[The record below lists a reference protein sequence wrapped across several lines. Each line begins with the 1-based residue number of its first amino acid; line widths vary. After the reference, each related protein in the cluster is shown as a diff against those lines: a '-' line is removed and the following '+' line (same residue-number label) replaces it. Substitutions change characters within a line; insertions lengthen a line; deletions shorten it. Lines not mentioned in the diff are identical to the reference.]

1 MAAIKAT
8 VDELK
13 SSEDVVKE
21 EVDGLNKEVD
31 DILKKLGELL
41 AANAVVQGDLRIA
54 NLGDLRRSFA
64 TNFFGKIPTR
74 F

>member
-41 AANAVVQGDLRIA
+41 DANAVVEGILESPIWET
-54 NLGDLRRSFA
+54 LKSP
-64 TNFFGKIPTR
+64 KIWSQPEMMTPK
-74 F
+74 